1 MSLRIAMWSGP
12 RNISTALM
20 RSFEARGDCAVT
32 DEPLYAHYLD
42 QTGIEH
48 PGYAEV
54 IASQSRDW
62 ESVVEVLS
70 GPVPGNKPLW
80 YQKHMAHH
88 LLPNLGRA
96 WMAKLRHVLLIRRPE
111 EVLASY
117 LRTRGTA
124 TLEDLGF
131 EQQCE
136 IVDFVTHELG
146 QRPVVLESRDV
157 LERPQASL
165 GLLCEAL
172 GIDYTERM
180 LSWTPGRRSTDG
192 VWAKYWYASVEQ
204 STGFQPYTPRQV
216 NIPDEFTG
224 VLEAA
229 QPLYERLA
237 AVKLVLE

>member
-54 IASQSRDW
+54 IGSQSRDW

-70 GPVPGNKPLW
+70 GPIPGNKSLW

-88 LLPNLGRA
+88 LLPNLSRA

-131 EQQCE
+131 EQQCA
-136 IVDFVTHELG
+136 ILDFVTRELD
-146 QRPVVLESRDV
+146 QPPLVLESRDV
-157 LERPQASL
+157 LERPGDTLS
-165 GLLCEAL
+165 LLCEAL

-180 LSWTPGRRSTDG
+180 LSWGPGRRSTDG
-192 VWAKYWYASVEQ
+192 VWAKYWYASVER
-204 STGFQPYTPRQV
+204 STGFQPYTHKPV
-216 NIPDEFTG
+216 AIPAEFMG
-224 VLEAA
+224 VLEGAR
-229 QPLYERLA
+229 PLYDRLWSE
-237 AVKLVLE
+237 KLILE